1 MTGKCLR
8 LDQMPE
14 PLAQLV
20 KAAATLA
27 NQHRLRLY
35 LVGGW
40 LRDFVMAAS
49 GEGHGDASPSDID
62 FAVSSDPLPFVEE
75 LAKRVG
81 GRVVRLHDDLPTV
94 RLARWLQDNPDA
106 VADFTALQGDLESDL
121 RRRDFTCN
129 ALAVDAI
136 ELTQHGEAIILDPL
150 SGLQHIAERVLV
162 LTHKRALQ
170 DDPVRI
176 LRAFRFAATFGFAI
190 AAETKGAL
198 AEAAP
203 LLLNAAPERLTMEL
217 AQIFQTPQAAEMLA
231 LMDEVGV
238 LTFLL
243 PELMPLK
250 EVPAAGY
257 HHLDGFC
264 HTLEAVRQI
273 ERVLRAE
280 TEDEGLNALLSQ
292 VRDAFN
298 ERFGYRRTG
307 VWVVKFATLL
317 HDIGKPET
325 MTVGDDGSVH
335 FYGHEKVGA
344 EKAEAICRRLRLSRR
359 EQGVIVSLVRYHMRP
374 VSLAGARPLT
384 ERALRRFWHDL
395 GELAGIYCVALSA
408 ADLMATR
415 GTAMTEER
423 RQRHYF
429 VLRRLLETHFALR
442 EMRQRPRLVTG
453 HEIMER
459 YGIGPSPLVGQA
471 LRLVEEAILDGRVR
485 TKEDAWQLLDETLFR
500 PLSAH
505 PRKSLPSPQGGS
517 GTQSP

>member
-1 MTGKCLR
+1 MTAERLR

-40 LRDFVMAAS
+40 LRDFVAT
-49 GEGHGDASPSDID
+49 GDWRLATGIQSLIANRQSLDID
-62 FAVSSDPLPFVEE
+62 FAVSSDPLPFVEQ

-94 RLARWLQDNPDA
+94 RLARWLEDNPDA

-129 ALAVDAI
+129 ALAVDAV

-150 SGLQHIAERVLV
+150 GGLQHIAQRVLV

-176 LRAFRFAATFGFAI
+176 LRTFRFAATLGFAI
-190 AAETKGAL
+190 APETKVAL
-198 AEAAP
+198 TEAAP

-217 AQIFQTPQAAEMLA
+217 AWTLQTPQAAEMLA
-231 LMDEVGV
+231 LMDETGV

-264 HTLEAVRQI
+264 HTLEAVRQT
-273 ERVLRAE
+273 ERVLRGE
-280 TEDEGLNALLSQ
+280 TEDDEFNALLSQ
-292 VRDAFN
+292 VRDTFN

-344 EKAEAICRRLRLSRR
+344 EKAEAICQRLRLSRR
-359 EQGVIVSLVRYHMRP
+359 EKGIVVSLVRYHMRP
-374 VSLAGARPLT
+374 VSLAGARHLT
-384 ERALRRFWHDL
+384 ERALRRFWRDL
-395 GELAGIYCVALSA
+395 GDLAGIYCVALSA

-415 GTAMTEER
+415 GAAMTDEH

-429 VLRRLLETHFALR
+429 VLRRLLETHFALQ

-471 LRLVEEAILDGRVR
+471 LRLVEEAILDGRVQ
-485 TKEDAWQLLDETLFR
+485 TKDEAWRLLDEVMAQWLAEASQK
-500 PLSAH
+500 P
-505 PRKSLPSPQGGS
+505 
-517 GTQSP
+517 

>member
-1 MTGKCLR
+1 MTAERLR

-40 LRDFVMAAS
+40 LRDFVAT
-49 GEGHGDASPSDID
+49 GDWRLATGIQSLIANRQSLDID
-62 FAVSSDPLPFVEE
+62 FAVSSDPLPFVEQ
-75 LAKRVG
+75 LAKQVG

-94 RLARWLQDNPDA
+94 RLARWLEDNPDA

-129 ALAVDAI
+129 ALAVDAV
-136 ELTQHGEAIILDPL
+136 ELTQHGEAPILDPL
-150 SGLQHIAERVLV
+150 NGLRHIAEGVLV

-176 LRAFRFAATFGFAI
+176 LRTFRFAATLGFAI
-190 AAETKGAL
+190 VPETKVAL
-198 AEAAP
+198 TEAAP

-217 AQIFQTPQAAEMLA
+217 AWTLQTPQAAEMLA
-231 LMDEVGV
+231 LMDETGV

-264 HTLEAVRQI
+264 HTLEAVRQT
-273 ERVLRAE
+273 ERVLRGE
-280 TEDEGLNALLSQ
+280 TEDDEFNALLSQ
-292 VRDAFN
+292 VRDTFN

-344 EKAEAICRRLRLSRR
+344 EKAEAICQRLRLSRR
-359 EQGVIVSLVRYHMRP
+359 EKGIVVSLVRYHMRP
-374 VSLAGARPLT
+374 VSLAGARHLT
-384 ERALRRFWHDL
+384 ERALRRFWRDL
-395 GELAGIYCVALSA
+395 GDLAGIYCVALSA
-408 ADLMATR
+408 ADLMATQ
-415 GTAMTEER
+415 GAAMTDEHR
-423 RQRHYF
+423 RRHYF
-429 VLRRLLETHFALR
+429 VLRRLLETHFALQ

-459 YGIGPSPLVGQA
+459 YGIGPSPLVGRA
-471 LRLVEEAILDGRVR
+471 LRLVEEAILDGRVQ
-485 TKEDAWQLLDETLFR
+485 TKDEAWRLLDEVMAQWLAEASQK
-500 PLSAH
+500 P
-505 PRKSLPSPQGGS
+505 
-517 GTQSP
+517 